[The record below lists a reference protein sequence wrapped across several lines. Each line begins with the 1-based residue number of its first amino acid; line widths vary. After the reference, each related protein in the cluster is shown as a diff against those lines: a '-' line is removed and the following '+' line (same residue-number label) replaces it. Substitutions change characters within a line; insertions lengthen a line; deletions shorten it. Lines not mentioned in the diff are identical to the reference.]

1 MQYIIKTDSFPGIL
15 LFFLISCLL
24 VFPNSSVAEETLPA
38 ATRLQ
43 SVYVTQLDQS
53 VKITVKA
60 DGAINDYNAFTLD
73 DPARIVFD
81 MFHIKSPYETR
92 QTVFAD
98 TEWVE
103 RIRHFAHPDKIRF
116 VLDTKNKYL
125 SSFSAHPVEDGL
137 LIYVGNAGEDSK
149 SVIIRKKPVSSR
161 VVKQPTVVRRIQSV
175 FVTQFEDS
183 AKITVKARGEISD
196 YKAFTLKDPARI
208 VFDLF
213 NVGSDFK
220 TKQTISADTE
230 WVERVRHFAHPDKI
244 RIVLDTKEK
253 YLSSFSAQPVEDGLL
268 IYIGKESK
276 TLDMRT
282 EKPEPTSESRS
293 AAKFQKPVPV
303 LRRTAVDEKAGA
315 LSMMKPVTKPA
326 PITSDT
332 KLTLKQIITNAIRA
346 NINLKSLH
354 EATKSAL
361 ALKKMQRTA
370 FLPTLRAT
378 YQIQHAG
385 EAEDESYYLLLYG
398 DFPPQDIYSF
408 VGTVTQPLFAGF
420 SLINQYQVAKLGLN
434 ISELNEKLFRQTVIF
449 SAKQGYF
456 SLLKAQKLL
465 TVSQLAVKQL
475 DAHTTVANNFYQVG
489 MIPLNDLL
497 KAQVELANATQNLV
511 VVQNGLN
518 IAKSN
523 LNLILRR
530 DINAPIEVVDVTLY
544 SPYDK
549 DIDYCLQTAEDNRL
563 EIRIADL
570 DVKMKG
576 KEVNI
581 AKKDYYPTI
590 GLRAN
595 VYQRGAD
602 WDVNGGNRF
611 LDGNSWD
618 ASAVA
623 TWNFWEWGRSYQGIK
638 ARKAGLKQ
646 SQLKRDDIFDN
657 IRLEVKQAYLR
668 TKEGEKNITTV
679 QKAIEQ
685 AKENF
690 RISEERYKEQM
701 VTSTDVLD
709 AQTLLSRTMNNYFN
723 ALYDFKISKASLYK
737 AMGQEVME

>member
-149 SVIIRKKPVSSR
+149 SVKIRKKPVSSR

-268 IYIGKESK
+268 IYIGQE
-276 TLDMRT
+276 
-282 EKPEPTSESRS
+282 
-293 AAKFQKPVPV
+293 PV
-303 LRRTAVDEKAGA
+303 LAVRKTAADEKAA
-315 LSMMKPVTKPA
+315 TLPLIRPVTKPA
-326 PITSDT
+326 PITSGA
-332 KLTLKQIITNAIRA
+332 KLTLKQTIVNAIRA
-346 NINLKSLH
+346 NINLKSLQ
-354 EATKSAL
+354 EGTKAAL
-361 ALKKMQRTA
+361 AAKKIQQTVL
-370 FLPTLRAT
+370 LPTLSV
-378 YQIQHAG
+378 
-385 EAEDESYYLLLYG
+385 SYRYRHNYEEKSSFLFG
-398 DFPPQDIYSF
+398 VTSPQNQYTF
-408 VGTVTQPLFAGF
+408 VSTLTQPIFAGF
-420 SLINQYQVAKLGLN
+420 SLVNQYEIAKMGLDGARY
-434 ISELNEKLFRQTVIF
+434 NEKLYRHNIIF
-449 SAKQGYF
+449 EAKRAYF
-456 SLLKAQKLL
+456 SLLKMQKLL
-465 TVSQLAVKQL
+465 EVSELAVKQL
-475 DAHTTVANNFYQVG
+475 EAHKTVANNFYEVG

-497 KAQVELANATQNLV
+497 KAQVELANIKQNLI
-511 VVQNGLN
+511 VVQNGIDL
-518 IAKSN
+518 AKSN
-523 LNLILRR
+523 LNLILRQ
-530 DINAPIEVVDVTLY
+530 DINAAIEIVDITSY
-544 SPYDK
+544 TPFYK
-549 DIDYCLQTAEDNRL
+549 DIDYCLKQAEKNRL
-563 EIRIADL
+563 EIKMTDL
-570 DVKMKG
+570 DIRI
-576 KEVNI
+576 KEKELKI
-581 AKKDYYPTI
+581 SKKDFLPSINLQANYYRLGTAWDTKGGSGISDPSS
-590 GLRAN
+590 
-595 VYQRGAD
+595 
-602 WDVNGGNRF
+602 WDVGV
-611 LDGNSWD
+611 
-618 ASAVA
+618 VA
-623 TWNFWEWGRSYQGIK
+623 TWNLWEWGRSYQGVK
-638 ARKAGLKQ
+638 AKRSFLHQ
-646 SQLKRDDIFDN
+646 SQLKKDETTDG
-657 IRLEVKQAYLR
+657 IRLDVKQAFLK
-668 TKEGEKNITTV
+668 TKEAEKNIITV
-679 QKAIEQ
+679 KKAIEQ

-709 AQTLLSRTMNNYFN
+709 AQTLLSRTMTNYFN

-737 AMGQEVME
+737 AMGQDVME

>member
-1 MQYIIKTDSFPGIL
+1 M
-15 LFFLISCLL
+15 
-24 VFPNSSVAEETLPA
+24 AEETLPA

-81 MFHIKSPYETR
+81 MFHIKSPYETK
-92 QTVFAD
+92 QTVFTD

-149 SVIIRKKPVSSR
+149 SVKIRKKPVSSH
-161 VVKQPTVVRRIQSV
+161 VVKQPTVIRRIQSV

-276 TLDMRT
+276 TSDMKT
-282 EKPEPTSESRS
+282 GKPELFFES
-293 AAKFQKPVPV
+293 KPAVKIQEPV
-303 LRRTAVDEKAGA
+303 LAVRKTAADEKAA
-315 LSMMKPVTKPA
+315 TLPLIRPVTKPA
-326 PITSDT
+326 PITSDA
-332 KLTLKQIITNAIRA
+332 KLTLKQTIVNAIRA
-346 NINLKSLH
+346 NINLKSLQ
-354 EATKSAL
+354 EGTKAAL
-361 ALKKMQRTA
+361 AAKKIQQTVL
-370 FLPTLRAT
+370 LPTLSV
-378 YQIQHAG
+378 
-385 EAEDESYYLLLYG
+385 SYRFRHNYEEKS
-398 DFPPQDIYSF
+398 SF
-408 VGTVTQPLFAGF
+408 VFGVTSPQNQYTLVSTLTQPIFAGF
-420 SLINQYQVAKLGLN
+420 SLVNQYEIAKMGLDGARY
-434 ISELNEKLFRQTVIF
+434 NEKLYRHNIIF
-449 SAKQGYF
+449 EAKRAYF
-456 SLLKAQKLL
+456 SLLKMQKLL
-465 TVSQLAVKQL
+465 KVSELAVKQL
-475 DAHTTVANNFYQVG
+475 EAHKTVANNFYEVG

-497 KAQVELANATQNLV
+497 KAQVELANIKQNLI
-511 VVQNGLN
+511 VVQNGIDL
-518 IAKSN
+518 AKSN
-523 LNLILRR
+523 LNLILRQ
-530 DINAPIEVVDVTLY
+530 DINAPIEIADITSY
-544 SPYDK
+544 TPFYK
-549 DIDYCLQTAEDNRL
+549 DIDYCLKQAEKNRL
-563 EIRIADL
+563 EIKMTDL
-570 DVKMKG
+570 DIRIKE
-576 KEVNI
+576 KEVKI
-581 AKKDYYPTI
+581 AKKDFLPSINLQANYYRLGTAWDIKGGSGISDPSS
-590 GLRAN
+590 
-595 VYQRGAD
+595 
-602 WDVNGGNRF
+602 WDVG
-611 LDGNSWD
+611 
-618 ASAVA
+618 AVA
-623 TWNFWEWGRSYQGIK
+623 TWNFWEWGRSYQGVK
-638 ARKAGLKQ
+638 AKRSILHQ
-646 SQLKRDDIFDN
+646 SQLKKAETTDG
-657 IRLEVKQAYLR
+657 IRLDVKQAFLK
-668 TKEGEKNITTV
+668 TKEAEKNIITV
-679 QKAIEQ
+679 KKAIEQ

-709 AQTLLSRTMNNYFN
+709 AQTLLSRTMTNYFN

-737 AMGQEVME
+737 AMGQDVME